1 MAASEQGMQTVVFS
15 DTQEKN
21 GYDQHVTL
29 GSPRDSDAGSSHK
42 QGQPKAMDEYTSS
55 INQTLMINVEELL
68 EEE

>member
-42 QGQPKAMDEYTSS
+42 QGQPTATGEGTASM
-55 INQTLMINVEELL
+55 NQTFMTNVVELP